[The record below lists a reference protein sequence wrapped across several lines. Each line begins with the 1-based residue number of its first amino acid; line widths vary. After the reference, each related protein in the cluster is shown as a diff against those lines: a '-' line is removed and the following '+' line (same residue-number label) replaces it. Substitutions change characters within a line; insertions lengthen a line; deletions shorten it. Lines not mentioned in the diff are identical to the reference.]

1 MNKNGDVCRNTIKR
15 KSAKPMGKSCKTR
28 KGKNRSG
35 AVFHTTL
42 VRLLPQSRRHGCI
55 SRDRPPSPK
64 PQKSIKLPLLA
75 SAVTFKSLPYTQGPL
90 SELTQ
95 EGSHSLTL
103 SVFDR
108 ANSLFFQG
116 ENPTKLNSEAWTCRS
131 QNKYKQHQRMKF
143 ARFWEETVMKNV
155 NQKEGNMEATDV
167 GIQYFFAKEII
178 KNICIIYIL
187 ARQKMNGIF

>member
-1 MNKNGDVCRNTIKR
+1 MFREHVGWTRLCRDAGWIRWIKCIFNFMIFSTCEHFIMTQPHHKFRSICMNKNGDVCRNTIKR

-108 ANSLFFQG
+108 ANSLFF
-116 ENPTKLNSEAWTCRS
+116 
-131 QNKYKQHQRMKF
+131 
-143 ARFWEETVMKNV
+143 
-155 NQKEGNMEATDV
+155 
-167 GIQYFFAKEII
+167 
-178 KNICIIYIL
+178 
-187 ARQKMNGIF
+187 